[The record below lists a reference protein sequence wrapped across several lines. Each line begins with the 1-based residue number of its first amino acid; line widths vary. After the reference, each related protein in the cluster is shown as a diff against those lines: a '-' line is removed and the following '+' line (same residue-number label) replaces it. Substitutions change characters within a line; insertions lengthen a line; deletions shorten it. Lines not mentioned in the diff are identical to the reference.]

1 MKTIRNIAS
10 LAAVAVLAA
19 VFAAAPANAQDLTGE
34 FTLPLQA
41 RWGTANLQPGEYDL
55 RVTLMGGIRIL
66 HVRRR
71 APGSPGRYFILA
83 IHERIQGGA
92 KNALVCVRYGSMR
105 VVQAL
110 ELGALGQTYYFSTP
124 KEAGLYG
131 QDAKGKKPTLR
142 AEASKLVRVPVR
154 ITGK

>member
-19 VFAAAPANAQDLTGE
+19 VFAAVPTNAQDLTGE

-66 HVRRR
+66 HVRSQ
-71 APGSPGRYFILA
+71 APGSQGESFVLA
-83 IHERIQGGA
+83 IHERTRRGA
-92 KNALVCVRYGSMR
+92 KNALVCIRYGSTA
-105 VVQAL
+105 VVRAL

-124 KEAGLYG
+124 KEAELYG